1 MRSHR
6 KLIVGK
12 TGVRALS
19 NYIDG
24 KVIVI
29 TGAGSGFGRLV
40 AQMTAELGAKVVG
53 ADVNE
58 EGLRETVEGI
68 RAKGQRAEYRVADVT
83 DKAAMDA
90 VAAFAVEKFGSI
102 DVMLNNAG
110 IMPLAYFADHAE
122 AWRGWDKAIDVNIK
136 GVVNGISAVY
146 DQMITQ
152 GRGQVVNIS
161 SIYGNY
167 GIPGSGVYSATKAAV
182 KVISDSLRAETK
194 GKIKV
199 TTVKPT
205 GVPGTNLAS
214 AVVNDEAV
222 AGLTAHRGA
231 EFAVNAEKYY
241 SGQMPAKQLDA
252 DDISY
257 WAVTPE
263 ELAQNVVYAI
273 NQPWG
278 VSISDITVRA
288 SGEDYVY

>member
-1 MRSHR
+1 M
-6 KLIVGK
+6 
-12 TGVRALS
+12 S
-19 NYIDG
+19 NHVAD

-29 TGAGSGFGRLV
+29 TGAGSGFGKLV

-53 ADVNE
+53 TDVNE
-58 EGLRETVEGI
+58 ESLRAVVDEI
-68 RAKGQRAEYRVADVT
+68 RAKGQSAEYQVADVT
-83 DKAAMDA
+83 DKAQMDA
-90 VAAFAVEKFGSI
+90 AAAFAVEKFGRI

-110 IMPLAYFADHAE
+110 IMPLAYFADHKD
-122 AWRGWDKAIDVNIK
+122 AWQAWDKSIDINIK
-136 GVVNGISAVY
+136 GVVNGITAVY
-146 DQMITQ
+146 DQMIEQ
-152 GRGQVVNIS
+152 GQGQVVNIS

-182 KVISDSLRAETK
+182 KVISDSLRAEAK

-205 GVPGTNLAS
+205 GIPGTNLAS
-214 AVVNDEAV
+214 AIVNEQAP
-222 AGLTAHRGA
+222 AGLVAHRGA
-231 EFAVNAEKYY
+231 EFAANSEKYY
-241 SGQMPAKQLDA
+241 AGEMPAEQLDPDNIA
-252 DDISY
+252 Y

-263 ELAQNVVYAI
+263 QLAQNVVYVI

>member
-1 MRSHR
+1 M
-6 KLIVGK
+6 
-12 TGVRALS
+12 S

-40 AQMTAELGAKVVG
+40 AQLTAELGAKVVG
-53 ADVNE
+53 TDIDEAN
-58 EGLRETVEGI
+58 LRATVEGI
-68 RAKGQRAEYRVADVT
+68 NAKGHTAAYRVADVA
-83 DKAAMDA
+83 DKEQMDA
-90 VAAFAVEKFGSI
+90 VAAFAVAEFGRI
-102 DVMLNNAG
+102 DVLLNNAG
-110 IMPLAYFADHAE
+110 IMPLAYFADHQT
-122 AWRGWDKAIDVNIK
+122 AWKGWATAIDVNVK
-136 GVVNGISAVY
+136 GVVNGITAVY
-146 DQMITQ
+146 DQMIRQ
-152 GRGQVVNIS
+152 GQGQVVNIS

-182 KVISDSLRAETK
+182 KVISDSLRAEAK

-205 GVPGTNLAS
+205 GIPGTNLAS
-214 AVVNDEAV
+214 AIVNDQAIV
-222 AGLTAHRGA
+222 GLTAHRGA
-231 EFAVNAEKYY
+231 QFAENAEKYY
-241 SGQMPAKQLDA
+241 GGQMTAEKLDR
-252 DDISY
+252 DSIEY
-257 WAVTPE
+257 WTVTPE

>member
-1 MRSHR
+1 M
-6 KLIVGK
+6 
-12 TGVRALS
+12 S
-19 NYIDG
+19 NYVKD

-40 AQMTAELGAKVVG
+40 AEMTADMGAKVVG
-53 ADVNE
+53 ADINE
-58 EGLRETVEGI
+58 GGLREVVEGI
-68 RAKGQRAEYRVADVT
+68 RAKGQSAEYQVADVT
-83 DKAAMDA
+83 EKAQMDA
-90 VAAFAVEKFGSI
+90 VAALAVEKFGRI

-110 IMPLAYFADHAE
+110 IMPLAYFADHKD
-122 AWRGWDKAIDVNIK
+122 AWQAWDKSIDVNIK
-136 GVVNGISAVY
+136 GVVNGITAVY
-146 DQMITQ
+146 DQMIEQ

-182 KVISDSLRAETK
+182 KVISDSLRAEAK

-205 GVPGTNLAS
+205 GIPGTNLGS
-214 AVVNDEAV
+214 AVVNDDALS
-222 AGLTAHRGA
+222 GLVAHRQE
-231 EFAVNAEKYY
+231 EFAQNAEKYY
-241 SGQMPAKQLDA
+241 SEQMPAEQLDP
-252 DDISY
+252 DSITY
-257 WAVTPE
+257 WTVTPE
-263 ELAQNVVYAI
+263 ELARNVVYAI

>member
-1 MRSHR
+1 MVDH
-6 KLIVGK
+6 V
-12 TGVRALS
+12 A
-19 NYIDG
+19 G

-40 AQMTAELGAKVVG
+40 AEMTADLGAKVVG
-53 ADVNE
+53 TDINE
-58 EGLRETVEGI
+58 ANLREVVEGI
-68 RAKGQRAEYRVADVT
+68 RAKGQLAEYRVADVT
-83 DKAAMDA
+83 DKEQMDA
-90 VAAFAVEKFGSI
+90 VAAFAVERFGRI

-110 IMPLAYFADHAE
+110 IMPLAYFEDHKA
-122 AWRGWDKAIDVNIK
+122 AWKSWDNAIDINIK
-136 GVVNGISAVY
+136 GVVNGITAVY
-146 DQMITQ
+146 DQMIEQ
-152 GRGQVVNIS
+152 GQGQVVNIS

-182 KVISDSLRAETK
+182 KIISDSLRAEAK

-205 GVPGTNLAS
+205 GIPGTNLAS
-214 AVVNDEAV
+214 AIVNDQAIG
-222 AGLTAHRGA
+222 GLTAHRAPQFA
-231 EFAVNAEKYY
+231 ENAEKYY
-241 SGQMPAKQLDA
+241 SDQLPAEQLDR
-252 DDISY
+252 DSVKY
-257 WAVTPE
+257 WTVTPE

>member
-1 MRSHR
+1 M
-6 KLIVGK
+6 
-12 TGVRALS
+12 S

-29 TGAGSGFGRLV
+29 TGAGSGFGKIV
-40 AQMTAELGAKVVG
+40 AEKTAELGAKVVG
-53 ADVNE
+53 ADINE
-58 EGLRETVEGI
+58 ANLQAVVEGI
-68 RAKGQRAEYRVADVT
+68 RAKGQTAEYQVADVT
-83 DKAAMDA
+83 SKEQMDA
-90 VAAFAVEKFGSI
+90 VAALAVEKFGRI

-110 IMPLAYFADHAE
+110 IMPLAYFADHQA
-122 AWRGWDKAIDVNIK
+122 AWKSWDKSVDINIK
-136 GVVNGISAVY
+136 GVVNGITAVY
-146 DQMITQ
+146 DQMIAQ
-152 GRGQVVNIS
+152 GEGQVVNIS

-205 GVPGTNLAS
+205 GIPGTNLAS
-214 AVVNDEAV
+214 AIVNDEAV
-222 AGLTAHRGA
+222 AGLTAHRTA
-231 EFAVNAEKYY
+231 EFAENAEKYY
-241 SGQMPAKQLDA
+241 GDQMPAEQLDRN
-252 DDISY
+252 SVKY
-257 WAVTPE
+257 WTVTPE
-263 ELAQNVVYAI
+263 ELAENVVYAI

>member
-1 MRSHR
+1 M
-6 KLIVGK
+6 
-12 TGVRALS
+12 S

-24 KVIVI
+24 KVIII
-29 TGAGSGFGRLV
+29 TGAGSGFGKLV

-53 ADVNE
+53 TDINE
-58 EGLRETVEGI
+58 AGLREVIDGI
-68 RAKGQRAEYRVADVT
+68 RAKGQSAEYRVADVT
-83 DKAAMDA
+83 DKEEMDA
-90 VAAFAVEKFGSI
+90 VAALAVQKFGRI

-110 IMPLAYFADHAE
+110 IMPLAYFADHKD
-122 AWRGWDKAIDVNIK
+122 AWQAWHKSIDINVK
-136 GVVNGISAVY
+136 GVVNGITAVY
-146 DQMITQ
+146 DQMIEQ
-152 GRGQVVNIS
+152 GQGQVVNIS

-182 KVISDSLRAETK
+182 KVISDSLRAEAK

-205 GVPGTNLAS
+205 GIPGTNLAS
-214 AVVNDEAV
+214 AIVNDEAIS
-222 AGLTAHRGA
+222 GLTAHRGA
-231 EFAVNAEKYY
+231 QFAENAGKYY
-241 SGQMPAKQLDA
+241 GGQMPAEQLDR
-252 DDISY
+252 DSVKY

-263 ELAQNVVYAI
+263 ELAQNVVYVI

>member
-1 MRSHR
+1 M
-6 KLIVGK
+6 
-12 TGVRALS
+12 T

-29 TGAGSGFGRLV
+29 TGAGSGFGKII
-40 AQMTAELGAKVVG
+40 AQMTAELGARVVG
-53 ADVNE
+53 VDINE
-58 EGLRETVEGI
+58 AGLRDVVDGI
-68 RAKGQRAEYRVADVT
+68 RAKGQTAEYQVADVS
-83 DKAAMDA
+83 DKAQMDS
-90 VAAFAVEKFGSI
+90 VAALAVEKFGRI

-110 IMPLAYFADHAE
+110 IMPLAYFADHKE
-122 AWRGWDKAIDVNIK
+122 AWKGWDKAIDVNIK
-136 GVVNGISAVY
+136 GVVNGIAAVY
-146 DQMITQ
+146 DQMIAQ
-152 GRGQVVNIS
+152 GEGQVVNIS

-167 GIPGSGVYSATKAAV
+167 GIPGSAVYSATKAAV

-214 AVVNDEAV
+214 AVVNDKAIT
-222 AGLTAHRGA
+222 GITAHRQA
-231 EFAVNAEKYY
+231 DFAANSEKFA
-241 SGQMPAKQLDA
+241 GGTMEVEQLDR
-252 DDISY
+252 DSVKY
-257 WAVTPE
+257 WAVSPE
-263 ELAQNVVYAI
+263 ELAENVVYVI

>member
-1 MRSHR
+1 LKPQLNIERQEAA
-6 KLIVGK
+6 V
-12 TGVRALS
+12 S
-19 NYIDG
+19 NYVQD

-40 AQMTAELGAKVVG
+40 AQMTAELGAKVV
-53 ADVNE
+53 ATDINE
-58 EGLRETVEGI
+58 PNVRETVEQI
-68 RAKGQRAEYRVADVT
+68 RAKGQVAEHRVADVT
-83 DKAAMDA
+83 DKEQMDA
-90 VAAFAVEKFGSI
+90 VAEFAVERFGTI
-102 DVMLNNAG
+102 DVLLNNAG
-110 IMPLAYFADHAE
+110 IMPLAFFADHKD
-122 AWRGWDKAIDVNIK
+122 AWKGWHQSIDINIK
-136 GVVNGISAVY
+136 GVVNGITAVY
-146 DQMITQ
+146 DQMIEQ

-182 KVISDSLRAETK
+182 TVISDSLRAEAK

-205 GVPGTNLAS
+205 GIPGTNLAS
-214 AVVNDEAV
+214 AIVNDEAIV
-222 AGLTAHRGA
+222 GLTAHRSAQVA
-231 EFAVNAEKYY
+231 ENAERYY
-241 SGQMPAKQLDA
+241 GGEMPAEQLDR
-252 DDISY
+252 DDIRY
-257 WAVTPE
+257 WTVTPE

>member
-1 MRSHR
+1 
-6 KLIVGK
+6 V
-12 TGVRALS
+12 S

-53 ADVNE
+53 TDIDETNVRA
-58 EGLRETVEGI
+58 TVEGI
-68 RAKGQRAEYRVADVT
+68 RAKGHTAAYRVADVS
-83 DKAAMDA
+83 DKEQMDA
-90 VAAFAVEKFGSI
+90 VAAFAVAEFGRI
-102 DVMLNNAG
+102 DVLLNNAG
-110 IMPLAYFADHAE
+110 IMPLAYFADHE
-122 AWRGWDKAIDVNIK
+122 AAWKGWAKAIDVNVK
-136 GVVNGISAVY
+136 GVVNGITAVY
-146 DQMITQ
+146 DQMIRQ
-152 GRGQVVNIS
+152 GQGQVVNIS

-182 KVISDSLRAETK
+182 KVISDSLRAEAK

-205 GVPGTNLAS
+205 GIPGTNLAS
-214 AVVNDEAV
+214 AIVNDQAIV
-222 AGLTAHRGA
+222 GLTAHRSAQFA
-231 EFAVNAEKYY
+231 ENAEKYY
-241 SGQMPAKQLDA
+241 GGQMAAEKLDR
-252 DDISY
+252 DSIEY
-257 WAVTPE
+257 WTVTPE